1 VGTGCGGESFAAA
14 DRNLSKSRGRGAAA
28 VRSRW
33 GRLWWPGGESVDGE
47 RMTSHHDV
55 ANPGLRE
62 IGG

>member
-1 VGTGCGGESFAAA
+1 VGTGCGGESVAAA
-14 DRNLSKSRGRGAAA
+14 DRNVTEATGPRAAA
-28 VRSRW
+28 VGSRW